1 MHRLEQ
7 NGIVRFQLSQTCFIV
22 DTVYDMSCSRDVR
35 DKPTDSSQILTADP
49 VEFIQS
55 VFVLCYRDT
64 MGNSAAPRGN
74 TIVVRFTLVTVAVFL
89 IRSFRI
95 DRACWWDYLAW
106 MHQEDLLDLF
116 VLVQVL
122 DEGRRVPE
130 LAIMSLNLIVIRVR
144 IEDVLRL
151 IRLTVR
157 LRIAEPSCSYG
168 YR

>member
-1 MHRLEQ
+1 M
-7 NGIVRFQLSQTCFIV
+7 I
-22 DTVYDMSCSRDVR
+22 YDMSCSRDVR
-35 DKPTDSSQILTADP
+35 DKPTDSSEILATDP
-49 VEFIQS
+49 IEFVQS
-55 VFVLCYRDT
+55 ILILSYRDT
-64 MGNSAAPRGN
+64 LGNSATPRGH
-74 TIVVRFTLVTVAVFL
+74 TIVHRFTLLFTAMFIVRS
-89 IRSFRI
+89 IRV